1 MTDQL
6 QNKVQSAKV
15 TLWNFAEPAVTV
27 IAATLPVLRVPA
39 LALIRKLRGQNSTT
53 GGGTSHSQHHNNNGY
68 IRSMA
73 GRHSGE
79 WPLRESSGA
88 SERSLGDIVVK
99 QDFILQTESV
109 DLAEI
114 KSIKQTY
121 KPC

>member
-1 MTDQL
+1 M
-6 QNKVQSAKV
+6 
-15 TLWNFAEPAVTV
+15 
-27 IAATLPVLRVPA
+27 LRVPA
-39 LALIRKLRGQNSTT
+39 LALIRKFKGQNSTA

-79 WPLRESSGA
+79 WPLRESSGV

-99 QDFILQTESV
+99 QDFVLQTESV
-109 DLAEI
+109 DLAEL
-114 KSIKQTY
+114 KNLKTTY